1 MNVEI
6 QCDKLA
12 NRAMQIFQGSRKAM
26 RRELCLI
33 TETKGERKQMGSPGI
48 RNIMNNG
55 RASIPQ
61 TVM

>member
-26 RRELCLI
+26 RRELCLT
-33 TETKGERKQMGSPGI
+33 TETKSGREET
-48 RNIMNNG
+48 NG
-55 RASIPQ
+55 QSRH
-61 TVM
+61 